1 MFDRII
7 QFSLSHRLLVIFAYI
22 VLSGAGI
29 YVMGT
34 LPVDVFPEFA
44 PPQVVIQTQA
54 PGMSP
59 QDVESLVT
67 FPIETAINGTPNVE
81 SVRSSSSVGLSTV
94 LAVFKWG
101 TNIYQDR
108 QLVNERLQTA
118 RERFPVGVEPP
129 VMLPVT
135 SAVGWLVK
143 YSLTSDTVSALDL
156 RTYSDWVVRPRIL
169 AIPGIASVVS
179 IGGGVKQYQVEISPE
194 KLRAY
199 NLTLADAVRA
209 LEETNRNAPG
219 GFLIQSGQEYIVTGL
234 GRIRA
239 NSLADVE
246 NTVVAERAGTPILV
260 SHIATVR
267 FGEEVKRGDGALMEK
282 PAVIGTISKLYGA
295 DTLTTTYAVERALD
309 GIRATLPPWD
319 LDEHSGVSPGD
330 VHRAV
335 NRQPERGAHRGWN
348 HRHYHPLHFPA
359 QLSNLFHQFSGDSDV
374 SALRH
379 DHHEDHWH
387 RHQCHDPRW
396 AGNRDR
402 GSR

>member
-22 VLSGAGI
+22 VLSGAGM

-156 RTYSDWVVRPRIL
+156 RTYIARVFDLIVV
-169 AIPGIASVVS
+169 
-179 IGGGVKQYQVEISPE
+179 
-194 KLRAY
+194 LR
-199 NLTLADAVRA
+199 
-209 LEETNRNAPG
+209 E
-219 GFLIQSGQEYIVTGL
+219 
-234 GRIRA
+234 
-239 NSLADVE
+239 
-246 NTVVAERAGTPILV
+246 
-260 SHIATVR
+260 
-267 FGEEVKRGDGALMEK
+267 DGAA
-282 PAVIGTISKLYGA
+282 PST
-295 DTLTTTYAVERALD
+295 R
-309 GIRATLPPWD
+309 LP
-319 LDEHSGVSPGD
+319 V
-330 VHRAV
+330 
-335 NRQPERGAHRGWN
+335 
-348 HRHYHPLHFPA
+348 
-359 QLSNLFHQFSGDSDV
+359 
-374 SALRH
+374 LR
-379 DHHEDHWH
+379 
-387 RHQCHDPRW
+387 CP
-396 AGNRDR
+396 
-402 GSR
+402 